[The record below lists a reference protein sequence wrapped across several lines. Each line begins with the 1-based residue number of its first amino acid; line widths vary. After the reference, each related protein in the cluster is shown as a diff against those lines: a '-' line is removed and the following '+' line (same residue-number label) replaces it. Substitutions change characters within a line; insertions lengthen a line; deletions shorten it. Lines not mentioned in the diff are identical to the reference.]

1 MSESAESSLEQ
12 NKGSINGQLMQTN
25 GSSSPVSYKSGDTM
39 KNGNGN
45 GNCDDEES
53 HQNGNGTK

>member
-1 MSESAESSLEQ
+1 MSESAESSLDQ
-12 NKGSINGQLMQTN
+12 KRGSINGQLLLTN
-25 GSSSPVSYKSGDTM
+25 GSSSPVSSNNGDTM

-53 HQNGNGTK
+53 HKNGNGTK

>member
-12 NKGSINGQLMQTN
+12 KRGSINGQLLQTN
-25 GSSSPVSYKSGDTM
+25 GSSSPGSCNNGDMM